1 MKPPPPSNTSYIG
14 RFAPS
19 PSGPLHFGSLVTAV
33 ASYLHAR
40 QQQGQWQVRIDD
52 LDPPRAVPGAT
63 EAILEC
69 LHQHGLHADGPVQY
83 QSNNN
88 ADYESALQQLMAAEQ
103 AFQCPCSRRDL
114 EKTQGRHQRPCRP
127 AQPDL
132 EKVWRFDSENWLIT
146 FDDHLQGRQS
156 EALAGLSG
164 DFVLKRR
171 DGVFAYQLAVVVDD
185 AALGVSDIVRG
196 IDLMHATPR
205 QIALQQAL
213 GLQSPR
219 YYHLPVICHDDGE
232 KLSKGSGAPA
242 VQGDPCQNLRGVLRH
257 LGLEPPLDLNTA
269 SQLLDWAQNAWRID
283 TLRHSEHIPL
293 TV

>member
-1 MKPPPPSNTSYIG
+1 MKPPPPSDTSYIG

-40 QQQGQWQVRIDD
+40 QQQGQWLVRIDD
-52 LDPPRAVPGAT
+52 LDPPRVVPGAT
-63 EAILEC
+63 QAILEC
-69 LHQHGLHADGPVQY
+69 LQQHGLHADGPVQY
-83 QSNNN
+83 QSNSN
-88 ADYESALQQLMAAEQ
+88 ADYESALQQLMDSGQ
-103 AFQCPCSRRDL
+103 GFQCPCSRRDL

-132 EKVWRFDSENWLIT
+132 EKLWRFDSENWHIT
-146 FDDHLQGRQS
+146 FEDQLQGNQHES
-156 EALAGLSG
+156 LAEVSG

-213 GLQSPR
+213 GLNSPR
-219 YYHLPVICHDDGE
+219 YFHLPVICHDDGE

-242 VQGDPCQNLRGVLRH
+242 VRGDPSENLRGALRH
-257 LGLEPPLDLNTA
+257 LGLEPPLDLSTPK
-269 SQLLDWAQNAWRID
+269 QLLAWAQNVWHID
-283 TLRHSEHIPL
+283 TLRHSEQIAL